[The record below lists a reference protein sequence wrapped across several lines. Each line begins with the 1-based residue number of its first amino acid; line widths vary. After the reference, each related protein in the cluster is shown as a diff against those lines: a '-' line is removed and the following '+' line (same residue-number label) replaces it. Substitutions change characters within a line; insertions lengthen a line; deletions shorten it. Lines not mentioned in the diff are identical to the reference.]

1 MATFPVVT
9 LNSSAW
15 TLIYDPAV
23 SGDFDGGISRNGG
36 SLAFI
41 RVDTSLPSPTLGGVQ
56 VQSALAI
63 TISASS
69 GTKIYGRSLTDSSYV
84 QMVGEIYPDSFP
96 AGAFVGLRALTI
108 QTYNEANVKNG
119 VQYEISNNVPALAN
133 AGTIDTIFITGPLPV
148 IIKTRIVKFNN
159 ISLLTQVFRA
169 PTYTGGTP
177 ATYYNLNNRN
187 PVAGGVTIL
196 SGATITVAGTEF
208 GAPTYDIG
216 TAGQGNTTVSTF
228 STFGQER
235 LLNPNTTY
243 MLRITNDS
251 GSTQRVSSYLSWYEG
266 STDLPQAG
274 S

>member
-41 RVDTSLPSPTLGGVQ
+41 RIDTSLPSPTLGGVQ
-56 VQSALAI
+56 VQSAMAI
-63 TISASS
+63 TIAASS
-69 GTKIYGRSLTDSSYV
+69 GTKIYGRSLTDSAYV
-84 QMVGEIYPDSFP
+84 QMLSEIFPDSFP
-96 AGAFVGLRALTI
+96 AGAFLGLRALST
-108 QTYNEANVKNG
+108 QSYNEANVKNG
-119 VQYEISNNVPALAN
+119 VQYEISSNAPALVN
-133 AGTIDTIFITGPLPV
+133 AATIDTIFITGSLPV
-148 IIKTRIVKFNN
+148 IIKNRTVKFNN
-159 ISLLTQVFRA
+159 ISLLTQVFKG
-169 PTYTGGTP
+169 PTYSGGSSIP
-177 ATYYNLNNRN
+177 YFNLNDRN
-187 PVAGGVTIL
+187 PVAGGVTVI
-196 SGATITVAGTEF
+196 SGATVTAPGTQF

-228 STFGQER
+228 STLGQER

-266 STDLPQAG
+266 GTDLPQPG
-274 S
+274 V